1 MHWIED
7 WLHVSPDGGSGAA
20 EIAIWAGLIFL
31 LVLAIL
37 VVLRRFGPPRV
48 RAGIA
53 SVEAAARECTQRR
66 AREAGARVGPADDDR
81 AL

>member
-1 MHWIED
+1 VHWIED

-48 RAGIA
+48 RRALHRSRPPRVSA
-53 SVEAAARECTQRR
+53 PSVEPVRQEQ
-66 AREAGARVGPADDDR
+66 E
-81 AL
+81 